1 MDKLF
6 MFGVSVGPDYF
17 IGREYETERLSAN
30 FKYGI
35 NTILISPRRIGKTS
49 LVKRVAKLVDN
60 SEIKIVHLDI
70 FSCRSEY
77 DFYNMFA
84 AAVLSQ
90 TASRLEEWKQ
100 NAQDFLSRL
109 TPKMSFSPEPMQ
121 EYSISLGITPKTHTP
136 EEILNLPQRIAEKKG
151 YHIIMCIDEFQQVG
165 DFPES
170 LTVQKR
176 MRTAWQHQENVSY
189 CLFGSKKNM
198 MTALFQQ
205 RSKPFYKFG
214 QTMELGVI
222 PTETWI
228 PYLRDRFAMVGKVLP
243 EDIAIKICDKVQN
256 YSSYVQELAYDTFL
270 RTKTEPAS
278 EMTLD
283 MAFEDLLDENTSMFI
298 EKTERLTSYQL
309 NFLHAISDG
318 IHEDFG
324 KSSVREEYNLGS
336 SSNIP
341 RVKTALL
348 ERELI
353 EKKENGIFIADP
365 VMEAWLKRRFCWA

>member
-1 MDKLF
+1 
-6 MFGVSVGPDYF
+6 MFGVSVGPKYF
-17 IGREYETERLSAN
+17 IGREAEIERLSAN

-49 LVKRVAKLVDN
+49 LVKRVAGEVDKQKTKV
-60 SEIKIVHLDI
+60 IHLDI

-84 AAVLSQ
+84 AAVLQQ
-90 TASRLEEWKQ
+90 TASRMEEWKQ
-100 NAQDFLSRL
+100 NAQEFLSRL

-121 EYSISLGITPKTHTP
+121 EYAISLGITPKTHRP
-136 EEILNLPQRIAEKKG
+136 DEILNLPEQIAKKKG

-165 DFPES
+165 DFPDS
-170 LTVQKR
+170 ITVQKR
-176 MRTAWQHQENVSY
+176 LRTAWQHQENVTY
-189 CLFGSKKNM
+189 CLYGSKKNM

-214 QTMELGVI
+214 QTLELGTI

-228 PYLRDRFAMVGKVLP
+228 PYLCDRFHSEGKVLP
-243 EDIAIKICDKVQN
+243 KEIAIKICDRVEN

-270 RTKTEPAS
+270 RTGSAPCTDE
-278 EMTLD
+278 TLD
-283 MAFEDLLDENTSMFI
+283 KAFEDLLDENTSIFI

-318 IHEDFG
+318 IHNDFG
-324 KSSVREEYNLGS
+324 KSSIKDEYNLGS

-341 RVKTALL
+341 RIKTALL

-353 EKKENGIFIADP
+353 EKKDNGLFIADP
-365 VMEAWLKRRFCWA
+365 VMKQWLKRRFHWV